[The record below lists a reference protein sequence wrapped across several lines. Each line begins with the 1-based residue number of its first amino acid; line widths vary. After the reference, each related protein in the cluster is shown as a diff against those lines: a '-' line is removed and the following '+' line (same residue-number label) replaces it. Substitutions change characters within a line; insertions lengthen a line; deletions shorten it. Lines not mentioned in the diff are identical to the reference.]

1 MIKAVVFDMDGV
13 LLDSEPLHDRTNIE
27 ILKSYGIN
35 ADASVTDPFVGRTS
49 EALWTELKGIYNL
62 SDSVEELIERQWS
75 MNIKALPSSEIEAS
89 KGLEDV
95 LAYILENEL
104 SASVASSSRGDF
116 VQAVFDHLN
125 LWPFMEAYTSG
136 QEIEHGKP
144 APDIYILAARKIG
157 VRAEEC
163 LAVEDSTAGVRSAK
177 AAGMITVG
185 YRNPTSQGQD
195 VGMADYVV
203 DCLSDI
209 CNIIDKINSRK

>member
-49 EALWTELKGIYNL
+49 EALWTELKGIYHI